1 MRNAKRFAAIFG
13 AVALGVAASGTAV
26 LYAND
31 DTNLQI
37 AQEAEAASEADNGT
51 ESTDSSSTDL
61 PSGDIAKTDLTSISD
76 EEIAKSGVAEVAAN
90 VMPALVSITN
100 TSVTEVQDWFRG
112 MSYQVPSESLGT
124 GVIMGEN
131 DNELLIVT
139 NNHVVEGAQELTV
152 SFIDEESVAAT
163 IKGTDANNDLAVVAV
178 NLEDIPADTM
188 EQIRVA
194 QAADSDDVVV
204 GEQVVAIGNALGY
217 GQSVTVGYVSAL
229 NRTIQIQD
237 NYQVSTYDDLIQT
250 DAAINE
256 GNSGGALLNLK
267 GEVIGINSA
276 KASSSGVEGMGYAI
290 PTSKALPIIQRLMN
304 RETRS
309 KVSDE
314 EASYLGIYG
323 TDVTSQAQQLYGM
336 PSGVYVSELPDGSPA
351 ADAGMKAGMIIVA
364 FDGETVSGMS
374 DLSDV
379 MDYYKAGETV
389 TVTVSVPGS
398 DGQYTEKDLSVTLGS
413 KKDAQLN

>member
-1 MRNAKRFAAIFG
+1 MRNAKRFAAIVG

-37 AQEAEAASEADNGT
+37 AQEAEAASEAADGT
-51 ESTDSSSTDL
+51 EEDSSTTDL
-61 PSGDIAKTDLTSISD
+61 PSGDIAKTDLTSITD

-112 MSYQVPSESLGT
+112 MSYQVPSEALGT

-131 DNELLIVT
+131 DSELLIVT

-152 SFIDEESVAAT
+152 SFIDEESVSAT

-217 GQSVTVGYVSAL
+217 GQSVTTGIVSAL
-229 NRTIQIQD
+229 GRTIQIQD

-309 KVSDE
+309 KVSDD

-323 TDVTSQAQQLYGM
+323 TDVTSQAQQLYGI
-336 PSGVYVSELPDGSPA
+336 PAGIYVNELADGSPA

-364 FDGETVSGMS
+364 FDGEAVSSMN
-374 DLSDV
+374 DLSDI
-379 MDYYKAGETV
+379 MEYYKAGETV
-389 TVTVSVPGS
+389 TVTVSVPS
-398 DGQYTEKDLSVTLGS
+398 TDGKYTEKDLSVTLGS
-413 KKDAQLN
+413 KKNAQLN